1 MQRRRHTTKSPG
13 SRLSASAVSCALVL
27 AACASSDWKSHKPRV
42 SIEALERV
50 CFTDRVTASMT
61 KGATLECYLV
71 LPGQDAAAVSADA
84 FSRPG
89 ETVWSRISDTD
100 PVRHHE
106 LRPTPVAIVQ
116 GFDGEDSTGS
126 ARFEFDAER
135 RLVAGSLRGGTGISW
150 RWAADG
156 MSLSQIDLAWEGR
169 QLSIASRPPVA
180 FGVRLSLQ
188 GGRTWEST
196 VSVEAGT
203 PTVAQEAYVSDGV
216 FELPAPPRRAP
227 PGLFPMCP
235 LVDKERWEEW
245 NGTFPRRHIC
255 LREERP
261 WLILERDDSGRI
273 VRIEDR
279 LSPELRRVLS
289 FTWHD
294 GRDVPFRI
302 TAGLESD
309 GETSVRA
316 DSVEMKFT
324 GNGMPTVTRH
334 RTRGEVSGL
343 SVSWERMRADEAF
356 YFDEGRA
363 RELELETRWS
373 SEKRKSQMPE
383 LRFGLTPE
391 PSEGPARAPTQGTPQ
406 APSDDGSVP
415 ETP

>member
-1 MQRRRHTTKSPG
+1 MHRRRQAPTSPG
-13 SRLSASAVSCALVL
+13 SRLFAYAAFGMLTLVG
-27 AACASSDWKSHKPRV
+27 CASSDWRTDKPRV
-42 SIEALERV
+42 AIDVLERV
-50 CFTDRVTASMT
+50 CFTDRVTASMSR
-61 KGATLECYLV
+61 GAILECYLV
-71 LPGQDAAAVSADA
+71 TPGEDAATVAADA

-106 LRPTPVAIVQ
+106 LRPAPVAIVQ

-126 ARFEFDAER
+126 ARFEFDADR
-135 RLVAGSLRGGTGISW
+135 RLVAGSLSGGSGISW

-156 MSLSQIDLAWEGR
+156 LSLSQLDLAWEGR

-196 VSVEAGT
+196 VSVDS
-203 PTVAQEAYVSDGV
+203 VAPEVAHEAYISDGV
-216 FELPAPPRRAP
+216 FELPAPRGKAP

-235 LVDKERWEEW
+235 LVDKERWEDW
-245 NGTFPRRHIC
+245 NGTFPKRLSC
-255 LREERP
+255 LREGRP
-261 WLILERDDSGRI
+261 WLIIERDDSGHI

-279 LSPELRRVLS
+279 VGSELRRVLS

-294 GRDVPFRI
+294 GRDVPARI
-302 TAGLESD
+302 TVGLESD
-309 GETSVRA
+309 SGGQVSGHA
-316 DSVEMKFT
+316 VEMKFAS
-324 GNGMPTVTRH
+324 NGLPTVTRH
-334 RTRGEVSGL
+334 RLRGEVSGL

-356 YFDEGRA
+356 FFDDGRA

-383 LRFGLTPE
+383 LRFGLVPQ
-391 PSEGPARAPTQGTPQ
+391 PSEAPAPGPAQENPQ
-406 APSDDGSVP
+406 APSDEGSPP